1 MNQLFTY
8 LLQVILSSGL
18 LYGYYHFFLRNK
30 EFHQYNRFY
39 LLFATVLSLCI
50 PFLNIP
56 VYFTEAPE
64 QSSVMFKTLLALSG
78 SEWDAAAFTTDAT
91 QPVYTFD
98 WHWLI
103 KTFYTT
109 IAVVLLIRF
118 LSSIIKISRLI
129 RKHKVEKLDS
139 IRFMSTEEPGTP
151 FSFFSWL
158 FWDKDIDL
166 HTAKGE
172 QIFRHE
178 VYHIQQRHSWDVM
191 LMEVVRT
198 ICWINPFFHFMKKE
212 LRIIHEFLADRFA
225 ADEESKWEYAELLL
239 MQALDSQQRLVTP
252 FFHNQIKR
260 RIAMITNP
268 QKTSH
273 RYLRKLLVLPLGALV
288 LTLFAFKYKNA
299 TADAARWGEPLTVV
313 IDAGHGGTD
322 PGSYSP
328 DKKFTEAGLSL
339 AIARKVEQLAGAYN
353 IKVVMTR
360 SNEQFPNN
368 AGNKDDGNRQRL
380 LISQANNPDA
390 YVSIHLN
397 TSTGAAFQER
407 NAGAEAYIASRR
419 TDKSGQLLAASLLES
434 IATVHTVSS
443 AVKMRTGSPIYVL
456 DENTVPAVVLECG
469 YINNK
474 QDLAF
479 CSDEK
484 TQEKLAHQILQGLR
498 NFHNMRALAESQPE
512 NQAVILADTV
522 PVRERVKEVKIVAAN
537 SVPVQKKETI
547 TLKFTTQSPLVVID
561 NVVQEREIRLDSLDA
576 EQIKSITVL
585 KDASAERKYGIQ
597 GRGGVLEIRTKTV
610 QEVQVDALVE
620 KIKDIEALNLDK
632 TKSADQE
639 IKKII
644 VDGTVVYNQPKKVAG
659 EEIAEEEIKPIELK
673 LLEPKISELKQV
685 LGEVTVTARSKPAVA
700 DKKSTLQ
707 VVNVKPVEETKTDKI
722 ALDEVVVVGVGVAKK
737 AETATTPRKEAL
749 EATASLP
756 VIYPNPANS
765 RVTLQLPADN
775 QASEVQIRL
784 MDMNGRTVALFQ
796 KISVLKGSNTVPVDV
811 SSLKP
816 GQYIIQVTGAGLQKA
831 VAYKLVRN

>member
-18 LYGYYHFFLRNK
+18 LYGYYHLFLRNK

-39 LLFATVLSLCI
+39 LLSATLLSLCI

-56 VYFTEAPE
+56 VYFTEAPA
-64 QSSVMFKTLLALSG
+64 QSSVMFKTLLTLSG
-78 SEWDAAAFTTDAT
+78 SEWDAVPLANGSAQST
-91 QPVYTFD
+91 YTFD
-98 WHWLI
+98 WQWLI
-103 KTFYTT
+103 KTLYTT
-109 IAVVLLIRF
+109 IVVVLLIRF
-118 LSSIIKISRLI
+118 LSSIIKIGRLI
-129 RKHKVEKLDS
+129 GKHKIEKLDR

-158 FWDKDIDL
+158 FWDKEIDL
-166 HTAKGE
+166 HTTKGE

-198 ICWINPFFHFMKKE
+198 ICWINPFFHLMKKE

-225 ADEESKWEYAELLL
+225 VDEESKWDYAELLL

-288 LTLFAFKYKNA
+288 LTLFAFKYKNSTVQA
-299 TADAARWGEPLTVV
+299 ERWGAPLTVV

-322 PGSYSP
+322 HGSFSP
-328 DKKFTEAGLSL
+328 DKKFSEAQLSL
-339 AIARKVEQLAGAYN
+339 AIAQKVEQLAGEYN

-360 SNEQFPNN
+360 SDERFPNN
-368 AGNKDDGNRQRL
+368 ADSKDDGNRQRL
-380 LISQANNPDA
+380 LISQAHNPDA
-390 YVSIHLN
+390 FVAIHLN
-397 TSTGAAFQER
+397 TSSGSVFQQK

-434 IATVHTVSS
+434 IASVHTVSA

-456 DENTVPAVVLECG
+456 DENTVPAVLLECG
-469 YINNK
+469 YMNNK
-474 QDLAF
+474 ADLTF
-479 CSDEK
+479 CSGEE
-484 TQEKLAHQILQGLR
+484 TQEKLARQILQGLR
-498 NFHNMRALAESQPE
+498 NFHNMKAVVEPLSE
-512 NQAVILADTV
+512 NEPAVIADTI
-522 PVRERVKEVKIVAAN
+522 PVREQVKEVKVTAIKSTA
-537 SVPVQKKETI
+537 PQKRESIKI
-547 TLKFTTQSPLVVID
+547 TLADKKPLVVID
-561 NVVQEREIRLDSLDA
+561 NVIQLSEVSLDTLNPDR
-576 EQIKSITVL
+576 IKSITVL
-585 KDASAERKYGIQ
+585 KDEAAERKYGAQ
-597 GRGGVLEIRTKTV
+597 AKEGVLEIKTKPA
-610 QEVQVDALVE
+610 QEVVISDLIEKVNLKGSSLLLQKVE
-620 KIKDIEALNLDK
+620 EIR
-632 TKSADQE
+632 ADNVE

-644 VDGTVVYNQPKKVAG
+644 VDGYVVSSDQPKKVAVEG
-659 EEIAEEEIKPIELK
+659 IVVEETKPIELK
-673 LLEPKISELKQV
+673 LAATKKV

-700 DKKSTLQ
+700 EKIAGLQ
-707 VVNVKPVEETKTDKI
+707 SVTVEQPVEEPKKVV
-722 ALDEVVVVGVGVAKK
+722 LDEVVVVGYAKK
-737 AETATTPRKEAL
+737 AEALSAPKKETLPATST
-749 EATASLP
+749 LP
-756 VIYPNPANS
+756 VIYPNPASS

-784 MDMNGRTVALFQ
+784 MDMNGRTMALFQ
-796 KISVLKGSNTVPVDV
+796 KISVLKASNTVLIDV
-811 SSLKP
+811 SSLKT

-831 VAYKLVRN
+831 QAYKLIRN

>member
-18 LYGYYHFFLRNK
+18 LYGYYHLFLRNK

-78 SEWDAAAFTTDAT
+78 SEWDAAGLTTDAV
-91 QPVYTFD
+91 QPAYTFD
-98 WHWLI
+98 WYWLI

-109 IAVVLLIRF
+109 IVVVLLIRF
-118 LSSIIKISRLI
+118 LSSIIKIGRLI
-129 RKHKVEKLDS
+129 GKHKVEKLDR

-198 ICWINPFFHFMKKE
+198 ICWINPFFHLMKKE

-225 ADEESKWEYAELLL
+225 VDEESKWEYAELLL

-288 LTLFAFKYKNA
+288 LTLFAFKYKNSA
-299 TADAARWGEPLTVV
+299 VDAARWGEPLTVV

-328 DKKFTEAGLSL
+328 DKKFTEAELSL

-368 AGNKDDGNRQRL
+368 AGSKDDGNRQRL

-397 TSTGAAFQER
+397 TSTGSAFQQS

-434 IATVHTVSS
+434 IATVHKVSS

-456 DENTVPAVVLECG
+456 DENTVPAVILECG

-498 NFHNMRALAESQPE
+498 NFHNMRALVEPQPDNE
-512 NQAVILADTV
+512 AVIIADTV
-522 PVRERVKEVKIVAAN
+522 PVREQVKEVKLVAINAA
-537 SVPVQKKETI
+537 PVQKKETI
-547 TLKFTTQSPLVVID
+547 TLKFANQSPLVVID
-561 NVVQEREIRLDSLDA
+561 NVLQDREIRLDSLDP

-585 KDASAERKYGIQ
+585 KDESAERKYGIQ
-597 GRGGVLEIRTKTV
+597 GRGGVLEIRTKTL
-610 QEVQVDALVE
+610 QEVKVDALVQKINDLKVQNLE
-620 KIKDIEALNLDK
+620 KTN
-632 TKSADQE
+632 SADPE
-639 IKKII
+639 IKRII
-644 VDGTVVYNQPKKVAG
+644 IDGTIVYNQPQKVAG
-659 EEIAEEEIKPIELK
+659 EGIVEEEIKPIELK
-673 LLEPKISELKQV
+673 LSDPKISALEKV
-685 LGEVTVTARSKPAVA
+685 LGEVTVTARSKPAVTE
-700 DKKSTLQ
+700 KTSTLQ
-707 VVNVKPVEETKTDKI
+707 SVNVKPLDKPKTDKSE
-722 ALDEVVVVGVGVAKK
+722 LDEVVVVGVGVAKK
-737 AETATTPRKEAL
+737 AETSAAPRKEIP
-749 EATASLP
+749 EVTTGLP
-756 VIYPNPANS
+756 VIYPNPASS

-784 MDMNGRTVALFQ
+784 MDMNGRTMALFQ
-796 KISVLKGSNTVPVDV
+796 KISVLKASNTVSIDV
-811 SSLKP
+811 SSLKT

-831 VAYKLVRN
+831 QGYKLIRN

>member
-1 MNQLFTY
+1 MTQLFTY

-30 EFHQYNRFY
+30 AFHQYNRFY
-39 LLFATVLSLCI
+39 LLFATLLSLCI

-64 QSSVMFKTLLALSG
+64 QSSMMFKTLLALSG
-78 SEWDAAAFTTDAT
+78 SEWEAAPVLTDV

-98 WHWLI
+98 WQWLV
-103 KTFYTT
+103 KTLYTT
-109 IAVVLLIRF
+109 IVVVLLIRF
-118 LSSIIKISRLI
+118 LSSIVKISRLI
-129 RKHKVEKLDS
+129 GRHKVEKLES

-158 FWDKDIDL
+158 FWDKNIDL
-166 HTAKGE
+166 HTARGE

-191 LMEVVRT
+191 LMEAVRT
-198 ICWINPFFHFMKKE
+198 ICWINPFFHIMKKE

-288 LTLFAFKYKNA
+288 LTLFAFKYKNSA
-299 TADAARWGEPLTVV
+299 VNAERWGAPLTVV

-328 DKKFTEAGLSL
+328 DKKFTEAELSL
-339 AIARKVEQLAGAYN
+339 AIARKVEQLAGEYN

-360 SNEQFPNN
+360 SNENFPNN

-390 YVSIHLN
+390 YVGIHLN
-397 TSTGAAFQER
+397 TSTGSAFQQK

-434 IATVHTVSS
+434 IASVHTVSS
-443 AVKMRTGSPIYVL
+443 TVKMRTGSPIYVL
-456 DENTVPAVVLECG
+456 DENTVPAVLLECG

-479 CSDEK
+479 CSQEE
-484 TQEKLAHQILQGLR
+484 TQEKLARQILQGLR
-498 NFHNMRALAESQPE
+498 NFHNMQALVEPQLE
-512 NQAVILADTV
+512 NHAVILADTV
-522 PVRERVKEVKIVAAN
+522 PVREQVKEVKVVAAR
-537 SVPVQKKETI
+537 STPVEKKETI
-547 TLKFTTQSPLVVID
+547 TLRFTNKSPLVVID
-561 NVVQEREIRLDSLDA
+561 NVVQEKEIRLDSLNP
-576 EQIKSITVL
+576 EQIRSITVL
-585 KDASAERKYGIQ
+585 KDESAERKYGIQ
-597 GRGGVLEIRTKTV
+597 GRDGVLEIRTKTLEGV
-610 QEVQVDALVE
+610 KVEDLVE
-620 KIKDIEALNLDK
+620 RIKGVNIQNLEK
-632 TKSADQE
+632 VKAENVE

-644 VDGTVVYNQPKKVAG
+644 VDGYALSSDQVKKVTG
-659 EEIAEEEIKPIELK
+659 EEIVEEEIKPIEVK
-673 LLEPKISELKQV
+673 LSAPKKV
-685 LGEVTVTARSKPAVA
+685 LGEVTVTARSKPVVA
-700 DKKSTLQ
+700 EKIAGLQ
-707 VVNVKPVEETKTDKI
+707 SIKLEPVEESKKEKI
-722 ALDEVVVVGVGVAKK
+722 VLDEVVVVGFAKK
-737 AETATTPRKEAL
+737 AEALSAPKKETSPAT
-749 EATASLP
+749 LP
-756 VIYPNPANS
+756 VIYPNPAGS
-765 RVTLQLPADN
+765 RVTMQLPADN
-775 QASEVQIRL
+775 QASDVQIRL
-784 MDMNGRTVALFQ
+784 MDMSGRAFGVYQ
-796 KISVLKGSNTVPVDV
+796 KVNVQKGSNTVSLDV
-811 SSLKP
+811 SSLKT
-816 GQYIIQVTGAGLQKA
+816 GQYIIQVTGVGLQKA
-831 VAYKLVRN
+831 QAYKLIKN

>member
-18 LYGYYHFFLRNK
+18 LYGYYHLFLRNK

-78 SEWDAAAFTTDAT
+78 SEWDAAALTTDAV
-91 QPVYTFD
+91 QPAYTFD
-98 WHWLI
+98 WYWLI

-109 IAVVLLIRF
+109 IVVVLLIRF
-118 LSSIIKISRLI
+118 LSSIIKIGRLI
-129 RKHKVEKLDS
+129 SKHKVEKLDR

-198 ICWINPFFHFMKKE
+198 ICWINPFFHLMKKE

-225 ADEESKWEYAELLL
+225 VDEESKWEYAELLL

-288 LTLFAFKYKNA
+288 LTLFAFKYKNSA
-299 TADAARWGEPLTVV
+299 VDAARWGEPLTVV

-328 DKKFTEAGLSL
+328 DKKFTEAELSL

-368 AGNKDDGNRQRL
+368 AGSKDDGNRQRL

-397 TSTGAAFQER
+397 TSTGSAFQQS

-434 IATVHTVSS
+434 IATVHKVSS
-443 AVKMRTGSPIYVL
+443 AVKMRTGSSIYVL
-456 DENTVPAVVLECG
+456 DENTVPAVILECG

-498 NFHNMRALAESQPE
+498 NFHNMRALVEPQSE
-512 NQAVILADTV
+512 NKSVILADTV
-522 PVRERVKEVKIVAAN
+522 PVREQVKEVKLVATNAA
-537 SVPVQKKETI
+537 PVQKKETI
-547 TLKFTTQSPLVVID
+547 TLKFATQSPLVVID
-561 NVVQEREIRLDSLDA
+561 NVVQEREIRLDSLNP

-585 KDASAERKYGIQ
+585 KGESAERQYGIQ
-597 GRGGVLEIRTKTV
+597 GRGGVLEIRTKALR
-610 QEVQVDALVE
+610 EVKIENLIGRVKEVNFQTLE
-620 KIKDIEALNLDK
+620 KIKAEDV
-632 TKSADQE
+632 E

-644 VDGTVVYNQPKKVAG
+644 VDGYVVSSDQPKKVAIEG
-659 EEIAEEEIKPIELK
+659 IAVEETKPIELK
-673 LLEPKISELKQV
+673 LAATKKV

-700 DKKSTLQ
+700 EKIAGLQ
-707 VVNVKPVEETKTDKI
+707 SVTVEQPVEESKKEKI
-722 ALDEVVVVGVGVAKK
+722 VLDEVVVVGFAKK
-737 AETATTPRKEAL
+737 AEVLSAPKKETLPATST
-749 EATASLP
+749 LP
-756 VIYPNPANS
+756 VIYPNPASSN
-765 RVTLQLPADN
+765 VTMQLPADN
-775 QASEVQIRL
+775 QASDVQIRL
-784 MDMNGRTVALFQ
+784 MDMSGRAFGVYQ
-796 KISVLKGSNTVPVDV
+796 KVNVQKGSNTVSLDV
-811 SSLKP
+811 SSLKT
-816 GQYIIQVTGAGLQKA
+816 GQYIIQVTGVGLQKA
-831 VAYKLVRN
+831 QAYKLIKN

>member
-1 MNQLFTY
+1 MTQLFTY

-30 EFHQYNRFY
+30 AFHQYNRFY
-39 LLFATVLSLCI
+39 LLFATLLSLCI

-64 QSSVMFKTLLALSG
+64 QSSMMFKTLLALSG
-78 SEWDAAAFTTDAT
+78 SEWEAAPVLTDV

-98 WHWLI
+98 WQWLV
-103 KTFYTT
+103 KTLYTT
-109 IAVVLLIRF
+109 IVVVLLIRF
-118 LSSIIKISRLI
+118 LSSIVKISRLI
-129 RKHKVEKLDS
+129 GRHKVEKLES

-158 FWDKDIDL
+158 FWDKNIDL
-166 HTAKGE
+166 HTARGE

-191 LMEVVRT
+191 LMEAVRT
-198 ICWINPFFHFMKKE
+198 ICWINPFFHIMKKE

-288 LTLFAFKYKNA
+288 LTLFAFKYKNSA
-299 TADAARWGEPLTVV
+299 VNAERWGAPLTVV

-328 DKKFTEAGLSL
+328 DKKFTEAELSL
-339 AIARKVEQLAGAYN
+339 AIARKVEQLAGEYN

-360 SNEQFPNN
+360 SNENFPNN

-390 YVSIHLN
+390 YVGIHLN
-397 TSTGAAFQER
+397 TSTGSAFQQK

-434 IATVHTVSS
+434 IASVHTVSS
-443 AVKMRTGSPIYVL
+443 TVKMRTGSPIYVL
-456 DENTVPAVVLECG
+456 DENTVPAVLLECG

-479 CSDEK
+479 CSQEE
-484 TQEKLAHQILQGLR
+484 TQEKLARQILQGLR
-498 NFHNMRALAESQPE
+498 NFHNMQALVEPQLE
-512 NQAVILADTV
+512 NHAVILADTV
-522 PVRERVKEVKIVAAN
+522 PVREQVKEVKVVAAR
-537 SVPVQKKETI
+537 STPVEKKETI
-547 TLKFTTQSPLVVID
+547 TLRFTNKSPLVVID
-561 NVVQEREIRLDSLDA
+561 NVVQEKEIRLDSLNP
-576 EQIKSITVL
+576 EQIRSITVL
-585 KDASAERKYGIQ
+585 KDESAERKYGIQ
-597 GRGGVLEIRTKTV
+597 GRDGVLEIRTKTLEGV
-610 QEVQVDALVE
+610 KVEDLVE
-620 KIKDIEALNLDK
+620 RIKGVNIQNLEK
-632 TKSADQE
+632 VKSENRE

-644 VDGTVVYNQPKKVAG
+644 VDGYALSSDQVKKVTG
-659 EEIAEEEIKPIELK
+659 EEIVEEEIKPIEVK
-673 LLEPKISELKQV
+673 LSAPKKV
-685 LGEVTVTARSKPAVA
+685 LGEVTVTARSKPVVA
-700 DKKSTLQ
+700 EKIAGLQ
-707 VVNVKPVEETKTDKI
+707 SVKLEPVEESKKEKI
-722 ALDEVVVVGVGVAKK
+722 VLDEVVVVGFAKK
-737 AETATTPRKEAL
+737 AEALSAPKKETSPAT
-749 EATASLP
+749 LP
-756 VIYPNPANS
+756 VIYPNPAGS
-765 RVTLQLPADN
+765 RVTMQLPADN
-775 QASEVQIRL
+775 QASDVQIRL
-784 MDMNGRTVALFQ
+784 MDMSGRAFGVYQ
-796 KISVLKGSNTVPVDV
+796 KVNVQKGSNTVSLDV
-811 SSLKP
+811 SSLKT
-816 GQYIIQVTGAGLQKA
+816 GQYIIQVTGVGLQKA
-831 VAYKLVRN
+831 QAYKLIKN

>member
-1 MNQLFTY
+1 MTQLFTY

-30 EFHQYNRFY
+30 AFHQYNRFY
-39 LLFATVLSLCI
+39 LLFATLLSLCI

-64 QSSVMFKTLLALSG
+64 QSSMMFKTLLALSG
-78 SEWDAAAFTTDAT
+78 SEWEAAPVLTDV

-98 WHWLI
+98 WQWLV
-103 KTFYTT
+103 KTLYTT
-109 IAVVLLIRF
+109 IVVVLLIRF
-118 LSSIIKISRLI
+118 LSSIVKISRLI
-129 RKHKVEKLDS
+129 GRHKVEKLES

-158 FWDKDIDL
+158 FWDKNIDL
-166 HTAKGE
+166 HTARGE

-191 LMEVVRT
+191 LMEAVRT
-198 ICWINPFFHFMKKE
+198 ICWINPFFHIMKKE

-288 LTLFAFKYKNA
+288 LTLFAFKYKNSA
-299 TADAARWGEPLTVV
+299 VNAERWGAPLTVV

-328 DKKFTEAGLSL
+328 DKKFTEAELSL
-339 AIARKVEQLAGAYN
+339 AIARKVEQLAGEYN

-360 SNEQFPNN
+360 SNENFPNN

-390 YVSIHLN
+390 YVGIHLN
-397 TSTGAAFQER
+397 TSTGSAFQQK

-434 IATVHTVSS
+434 IASVHTVSS
-443 AVKMRTGSPIYVL
+443 TVKMRTGSPIYVL
-456 DENTVPAVVLECG
+456 DENTVPAVLLECG

-479 CSDEK
+479 CSQEE
-484 TQEKLAHQILQGLR
+484 TQEKLARQILQGLR
-498 NFHNMRALAESQPE
+498 NFHNMQALVEPQLE
-512 NQAVILADTV
+512 NHAVILADTV
-522 PVRERVKEVKIVAAN
+522 PVREQVKEVKVVAAR
-537 SVPVQKKETI
+537 STPVEKKETI
-547 TLKFTTQSPLVVID
+547 TLRFTNKSPLVVID
-561 NVVQEREIRLDSLDA
+561 NVVQEKEIRLDSLNP
-576 EQIKSITVL
+576 EQIRSITVL
-585 KDASAERKYGIQ
+585 KDESAERKYGIQ
-597 GRGGVLEIRTKTV
+597 GRDGVLEIRTKTLEGV
-610 QEVQVDALVE
+610 KVEDLVE
-620 KIKDIEALNLDK
+620 RIKEVNIQNLEK
-632 TKSADQE
+632 VKSENRE

-644 VDGTVVYNQPKKVAG
+644 VDGYALSSDQVKKVTG
-659 EEIAEEEIKPIELK
+659 EEIVEEEIKPIEVK
-673 LLEPKISELKQV
+673 LSAPKKV
-685 LGEVTVTARSKPAVA
+685 LGEVTVTARSKPVVA
-700 DKKSTLQ
+700 EKIAGLQ
-707 VVNVKPVEETKTDKI
+707 SVKLEPVEESKKEKI
-722 ALDEVVVVGVGVAKK
+722 VLDEVVVVGFAKK
-737 AETATTPRKEAL
+737 AEALSAPKKETSPAT
-749 EATASLP
+749 LP
-756 VIYPNPANS
+756 VIYPNPAGS
-765 RVTLQLPADN
+765 RVTMQLPADN
-775 QASEVQIRL
+775 QASDVQIRL
-784 MDMNGRTVALFQ
+784 MDMSGRAFGVYQ
-796 KISVLKGSNTVPVDV
+796 KVNVQKGSNTVSLDV
-811 SSLKP
+811 SSLKT
-816 GQYIIQVTGAGLQKA
+816 GQYIIQVTGVGLQKA
-831 VAYKLVRN
+831 QAYKLIKN